1 VSFVCARPRACD
13 VCTQRET
20 FPSELEVTLHL
31 DDCPYFEGYDSY
43 DSYDEYDAPYPEDG
57 YGSMD

>member
-1 VSFVCARPRACD
+1 